1 MDKITVLSP
10 ATIANIVCGF
20 DILGFALEEPCD
32 TLTLRKTAARGVSI
46 VNRDDFGLPTEP
58 ENNVTGAAL
67 LALLSEVPGNIG
79 FEVVSCKAI
88 MPGSGIGSS
97 AASAAGA
104 VVAAN
109 HLLNLR
115 FSRHDL
121 ARFAMVGEAVAS
133 GVQHADNIAP
143 AIYGGITLVRSLNPL
158 DIVPVAA
165 PPLFVTI
172 IHPLIEVKTSY
183 ARGILK
189 KEIPMSDAVTQWG
202 NIAGLMVG
210 LMRGDYD
217 LISRSLVDVVAE
229 PLRSKLIPGFEQ
241 IRKAGIAAG
250 ALGGGIAGSGPSVFM
265 FSKDKATAISVESAM
280 AAVYLKTAVKFHTYV
295 TTINNEGVKI
305 LDIHPENQHR
315 VILQH

>member
-1 MDKITVLSP
+1 MDEITVLSP
-10 ATIANIVCGF
+10 ATVANIVCGF
-20 DILGFALEEPCD
+20 DILGFALAEPCD
-32 TLTLRKTAARGVSI
+32 KLTIRKTASRGVSI
-46 VNRDDFGLPTEP
+46 INRDDFGLPMVP
-58 ENNVTGAAL
+58 ENNVIGAAL
-67 LALLSEVPGNIG
+67 LALLSEVPEDIG
-79 FEVVSCKAI
+79 FEVESTKTI

-143 AIYGGITLVRSLNPL
+143 AIYGGVTLVRSLHPL

-189 KEIPMSDAVTQWG
+189 KEIPMAEAVTQWG
-202 NIAGLMVG
+202 NIAGLVVG
-210 LMRGDYD
+210 LMGGDYN
-217 LISRSLVDVVAE
+217 LISRSLIDVVAE
-229 PLRSKLIPGFEQ
+229 PLRSKLIPGFDQ
-241 IRKAGIAAG
+241 IRKVSIEAG
-250 ALGGGIAGSGPSVFM
+250 ALGGGISGSGPSVFM
-265 FSKDKATAISVESAM
+265 FSKDNTTAKSVESAM
-280 AAVYLKTAVKFHTYV
+280 AAVYIKTGIKFHTYV

-305 LDIHPENQHR
+305 LNIHPEN
-315 VILQH
+315 

>member
-1 MDKITVLSP
+1 MPDEITVHSP

-20 DILGFALEEPCD
+20 DILGFALENPCD
-32 TLTLRKTAARGVSI
+32 ILTIRKTASRGVSI
-46 VNRDDFGLPTEP
+46 LNRDDFGLPTVP
-58 ENNVTGAAL
+58 ENNVIGAAL
-67 LALLSEVPGNIG
+67 LALLNEVPENIG
-79 FEVVSCKAI
+79 FEVESTKMI

-97 AASAAGA
+97 AASAAGS

-109 HLLNLR
+109 HLLDLR
-115 FSRHDL
+115 FTKHDL

-143 AIYGGITLVRSLNPL
+143 GIYGGITLIRSLYPL
-158 DIVPVAA
+158 DIVPVSA
-165 PPLFVTI
+165 PPLYVTV

-189 KEIPMSDAVTQWG
+189 KEIPMADAVTQWG
-202 NIAGLMVG
+202 NIAGLVVG

-229 PLRSKLIPGFEQ
+229 PLRSKLIPGFDQ
-241 IRKAGIAAG
+241 LRKKSIEAG

-265 FSKDKATAISVESAM
+265 LSKDEATAKAVESAM
-280 AAVYLKTAVKFHTYV
+280 SAVYLKTAIDFHTYV

-305 LDIHPENQHR
+305 LNIHPEN
-315 VILQH
+315 